1 LNEKVNLIK
10 AGNPYSPL
18 DMRNTMLVST
28 VDLEEIP
35 ISKQVKG
42 GQHGN
47 SQFIKSTIVRRTLS
61 R

>member
-1 LNEKVNLIK
+1 
-10 AGNPYSPL
+10 
-18 DMRNTMLVST
+18 MLVST

-42 GQHGN
+42 DQHGN
-47 SQFIKSTIVRRTLS
+47 SQFINSTIFRRSLS

>member
-1 LNEKVNLIK
+1 
-10 AGNPYSPL
+10 
-18 DMRNTMLVST
+18 MLVST

-47 SQFIKSTIVRRTLS
+47 SQFIKSTIVRRSLS